1 MSQPHN
7 LDAERAVLGA
17 VLVDNALVSTVEDKV
32 SPEHFY
38 REAHQRIYR
47 ALVALGAK
55 GSALD
60 LVTVSEALEASG
72 DLEAVGPAYVADVLS
87 NGLRAAN
94 IDHYAAIVR
103 EKAIRRSL
111 IRHAETLVREAKH
124 DADGVDRV
132 IDAGIQSLIG
142 LSGAAVPGD
151 LVAGSQLASEAL
163 RWLEDVSRRR
173 GSREVSGG
181 PTGFPELDAMT
192 DGFQPGD
199 LVIVGA
205 RPSQGKSALALQFA
219 LAADGPCAF
228 FSLEMRRD
236 QLSARA
242 LATLGRV
249 DGWAMRRGMLR
260 KDEYERLQRALEQ
273 LGDSGLAID
282 ESAGLSVPQMT
293 AKARRWQLTRG
304 LRMVVCDYLQLMT
317 PGTVKGRTGQ
327 NREQEVAGMTRALK
341 MAAKELQV
349 PVLVLAQLNRGTEAT
364 RDKEPTLANLR
375 ESGAVEQD
383 ADLVLLIHRADGA
396 SVAVEGDARL
406 IVAKNR
412 MGPTGGIDLRWY
424 PTQTRFGPQ
433 IREGAA

>member
-1 MSQPHN
+1 MSRPHS

-17 VLVDNALVSTVEDKV
+17 VLVDNTLLAAVQDKIQ
-32 SPEHFY
+32 PEHFY
-38 REAHQRIYR
+38 RDAHQRIFR
-47 ALVALGAK
+47 ILLALGAK

-60 LVTVSEALEASG
+60 LVTVTEALGASG
-72 DLEAVGPAYVADVLS
+72 ELDEVGPAYVADLVS
-87 NGLRAAN
+87 SGLRATN

-103 EKAIRRSL
+103 DKAIRRSL
-111 IRHAETLVREAKH
+111 MLRAERLVADAKQA
-124 DADGVDRV
+124 DADVDRV
-132 IDAGIQSLIG
+132 IDAGIQSLVG
-142 LSGAAVPGD
+142 LSGATSPGD
-151 LVAGSQLASEAL
+151 LVAGGQLASEAL
-163 RWLEDVSRRR
+163 RWLDEVSRRR
-173 GSREVSGG
+173 GTREISGV
-181 PTGFPELDAMT
+181 PTGLPDLDQMT

-249 DGWAMRRGMLR
+249 DGWAMRKGLLR
-260 KDEYERLQRALEQ
+260 KDEYERLQHALEQ
-273 LGDSGLAID
+273 LGESGLAID

-317 PGTVKGRTGQ
+317 PGTVKGRQGQ

-341 MAAKELQV
+341 MAAKELQA
-349 PVLVLAQLNRGTEAT
+349 PILVLAQLNRGTETA

-383 ADLVLLIHRADGA
+383 ADLVLLIHRPDGA
-396 SVAVEGDARL
+396 SVAVEGDVKL

-412 MGPTGGIDLRWY
+412 MGPTGSINLRWY
-424 PTQTRFGPQ
+424 PTQTRFGSAPMV
-433 IREGAA
+433 GAA